1 MTGSMMGS
9 SGAARASDPVAVDAQ
24 ADGDGDSSS
33 DSGLSASA
41 APARRSRWSWIGA
54 IASIAIFAASAF
66 VLWRTAHTISAADV
80 FAALAR
86 VSSYQMGL
94 ALLLVVVSYL
104 LLTGYDF
111 LALRQMRIKV
121 PYRTTALASFTSYA
135 VSFTLGFPLLTSGTV
150 RYWIY
155 APRGVR
161 PPQIASLTVIAGITF
176 WLGMGVVLAW
186 SLMTEA
192 GAISLLA
199 HTSIFLNQ
207 LAGLLTA
214 CAVIGYLV
222 WVSVRHRYVQVK
234 GWRLELPGLKLTL
247 GQMALGAGDACAA
260 AGVLFVLLPDGH
272 GVGFATFLAI
282 YVFACMLGIVSHAPG
297 GIGVFEATILVALSS
312 LPGSQVLGALLLFR
326 LCYYLLPFLLAL
338 ALLGGYEIVKRLK
351 SERESLCDQE
361 FGSRGRSG

>member
-1 MTGSMMGS
+1 MTGGTTRS
-9 SGAARASDPVAVDAQ
+9 SDPKI
-24 ADGDGDSSS
+24 S
-33 DSGLSASA
+33 DGLSEVLADVEMRTPSG
-41 APARRSRWSWIGA
+41 RRSRWSWLGLA
-54 IASIAIFAASAF
+54 ASIIIFTASAY
-66 VLWRTAHTISAADV
+66 VLWRMAHTINAADV
-80 FAALAR
+80 LAALGQAPAD
-86 VSSYQMGL
+86 QLGL
-94 ALLLVVVSYL
+94 ALLLTAVSYL

-111 LALRQMRIKV
+111 LALRQMRVKV

-155 APRGVR
+155 APKGVR

-199 HTSIFLNQ
+199 HTRIFINQ

-214 CAVIGYLV
+214 LAVIGYLV
-222 WVSVRHRYVQVK
+222 WVSLRHRYVAVK
-234 GWRLELPGLKLTL
+234 GWRLELPGLKLSL
-247 GQMALGAGDACAA
+247 GQMVLGAGDVCAA

-272 GVGFATFLAI
+272 GVSFATFLAI
-282 YVFACMLGIVSHAPG
+282 YVSACMLGIASHSPG

-326 LCYYLLPFLLAL
+326 LCYYLLPFVIAL
-338 ALLGGYEIVKRLK
+338 ALLGGYEIVKRLQ
-351 SERESLCDQE
+351 SGRANLCD
-361 FGSRGRSG
+361 GSNDAR

>member
-1 MTGSMMGS
+1 MSGSTKRS
-9 SGAARASDPVAVDAQ
+9 SEADGADAPVAEVGPPDVAF
-24 ADGDGDSSS
+24 GEPST
-33 DSGLSASA
+33 
-41 APARRSRWSWIGA
+41 RKSRWSWIG
-54 IASIAIFAASAF
+54 IGASVAIFVASAF

-80 FAALAR
+80 LAALAR
-86 VSSYQMGL
+86 VSAGQLGL
-94 ALLLVVVSYL
+94 AMLLTAVSYL

-155 APRGVR
+155 APHGVGA
-161 PPQIASLTVIAGITF
+161 PQIASLTVIAGTTF

-186 SLMTEA
+186 SLMTQA

-199 HTSIFLNQ
+199 HTSIFINQ
-207 LAGLLTA
+207 LVGLLTA

-222 WVSVRHRYVQVK
+222 WVSLKHRYVAVK
-234 GWRLELPGLKLTL
+234 GWRLELPGLRLSL

-272 GVGFATFLAI
+272 GVSFATFLAI
-282 YVFACMLGIVSHAPG
+282 YVCACMLGIVSHAPG

-351 SERESLCDQE
+351 SGRDNLCDD
-361 FGSRGRSG
+361 SGDAAGPQLRREAP